1 MDTELLEQRIMTA
14 IRVAISIG
22 LVVMLWAAMCG
33 WLS

>member
-1 MDTELLEQRIMTA
+1 MDTERLEQRILTA
-14 IRVAISIG
+14 IRVAISIA